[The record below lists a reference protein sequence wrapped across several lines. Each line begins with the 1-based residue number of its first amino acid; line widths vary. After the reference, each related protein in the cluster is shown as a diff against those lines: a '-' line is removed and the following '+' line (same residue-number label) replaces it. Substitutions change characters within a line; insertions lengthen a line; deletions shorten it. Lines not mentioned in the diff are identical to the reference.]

1 MVRPAELD
9 EFAQI
14 AGDRRH
20 DRRYELDLPTR
31 WKLIRRRRV
40 VETGVGRTLDM
51 SSGGILIEAGRPLMA
66 GFNIELSIAW
76 PVLLQGTASLQLVV
90 SGRIVRVDG
99 TRTALRTMQHEFRTS
114 GVAAE
119 HRTPPGA
126 AAHTTPQFLHAS
138 GFTVFGKVQ

>member
-1 MVRPAELD
+1 MVRPAGFD
-9 EFAQI
+9 EFAHI

-40 VETGVGRTLDM
+40 LETGVGRTLDL
-51 SSGGILIEAGRPLMA
+51 SSGGILFDAGRPLLT
-66 GFNIELSIAW
+66 GYNVELSIAW

-99 TRTALRTMQHEFRTS
+99 TRIAIRTAQHEFRTT
-114 GVAAE
+114 GVHAD
-119 HRTPPGA
+119 HRKAPGTA
-126 AAHTTPQFLHAS
+126 QTTPFLHTS
-138 GFTVFGKVQ
+138 GFTVFGKIQ